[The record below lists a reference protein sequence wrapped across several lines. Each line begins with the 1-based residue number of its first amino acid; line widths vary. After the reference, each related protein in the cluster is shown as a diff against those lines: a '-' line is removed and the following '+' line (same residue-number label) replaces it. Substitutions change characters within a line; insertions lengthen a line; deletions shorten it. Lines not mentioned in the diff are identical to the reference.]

1 MEATKPNYKPN
12 IFSFIKRFFG
22 HEITQMIIVA
32 VAFVFGFVRPFVIE
46 AYKIP
51 SGSMEDTLLVGDRI
65 LVWKCM
71 YGIKVPGIKKRLFAF
86 HKPKRGDVFV
96 FLPPHE
102 RDKNFIKRLVALEG
116 DSVELEGKN
125 LLVNGKKIKGNYTKY
140 DRRGE
145 DRYGFPAVFPPFG
158 TAFGYATD
166 VKPNFKNWSTFSEFN
181 QETFDQAFQDYLL
194 TRSEFDERF
203 PQGKPF
209 IVPRDYVFAIGDN
222 RDNSLD
228 SRVWGPVAQDDIKG
242 QAFLIYFSMGRDAL
256 GKFQIR
262 IGRTFKPIKSQFD

>member
-1 MEATKPNYKPN
+1 METTTTDHKPN

-22 HEITQMIIVA
+22 HEMTQMIIVA
-32 VAFVFGFVRPFVIE
+32 VAFVFGFVRPFVVE

-86 HKPKRGDVFV
+86 HQPRRGDVFV

-102 RDKNFIKRLVALEG
+102 RDKNFIKRIVALEG
-116 DSVELEGKN
+116 DSVEIEGKT
-125 LLVNGKKIKGNYTKY
+125 LRVNGEKIEGDYTKY
-140 DRRGE
+140 ERGGRDE
-145 DRYGFPAVFPPFG
+145 YGFPAIFPPFKLYP
-158 TAFGYATD
+158 A
-166 VKPNFKNWSTFSEFN
+166 PNYQPSFEWWSTFSELDR
-181 QETFDQAFQDYLL
+181 EDFDEIFHDYLL
-194 TRSEFDERF
+194 SRRQFNQRF
-203 PQGKPF
+203 PEGKPF
-209 IVPRDYVFAIGDN
+209 IVPKGYVFAIGDN

-256 GKFQIR
+256 GKFQVR
-262 IGRTFKPIKSQFD
+262 LDRTFKPIKTQFD